1 MIDFFRM
8 FFGQGTEPEFA
19 LFTPAHIIPIL
30 LLILAIFLLYRCRD
44 TIRTPPTRPTFD
56 ISWVSC

>member
-30 LLILAIFLLYRCRD
+30 LLILAIFLLTLRYSGD
-44 TIRTPPTRPTFD
+44 VLLEAILDGKKIR
-56 ISWVSC
+56 